1 MNEKLGGACRPQKQ
15 MDEFWNAV
23 NNCGFKDLG
32 YARPDYTM
40 VLKPGL
46 FTELY
51 KREVQGF

>member
-1 MNEKLGGACRPQKQ
+1 MNEKLGGARRPQKQ
-15 MDEFWNAV
+15 IDEFWNVV

-32 YARPDYTM
+32 YSGLDYTM
-40 VLKPGL
+40 ILKPGP